1 MKLAL
6 FTDERSRCLPPR
18 LLAVLGLMFIAGCG
32 REEIRVYTAP
42 KDKAVPAQ
50 PMTVRP
56 RPIARPQLEW
66 KLPAG
71 WREMGAGQMS
81 VATFSI
87 AGPDGKAAQVAIT
100 PLPLMAGRESMVVNM
115 MRAQVGLVEL
125 GAEEAQKQFQTVEV
139 GGDKGSLFEL
149 IGKSEDAQ
157 PMRIVT
163 AMAHRADASWF
174 YKLSG
179 DAALVEA
186 QKPAFIEFLKSIQMK
201 AAPASS
207 AATAAANDTPKFNWQ
222 VPAQWKALPAGDMQV
237 ARFALPERGAAKAEV
252 FVSVFGNDTGGTLAN
267 VNRWRRELGLRETD
281 AAGLPQS
288 VSALDPADPQTQ
300 LVDLTNSNRRLIAA
314 IVPRDGRYWFYKLRG
329 DSDAVSPERDAFVAF
344 VKSTP

>member
-1 MKLAL
+1 MNLALRTNDGRPRSPRLAALLGLAL
-6 FTDERSRCLPPR
+6 FTGCEREQ
-18 LLAVLGLMFIAGCG
+18 IH
-32 REEIRVYTAP
+32 VYTAP
-42 KDKAVPAQ
+42 KDKPAPAQ
-50 PMTVRP
+50 AMTVRP

-71 WREMGAGQMS
+71 WRETGAGQMS
-81 VATFSI
+81 VASFSI
-87 AGPDGKAAQVAIT
+87 AGTNGQEAQVSIT
-100 PLPLMAGRESMVVNM
+100 PLPLMAGRESMIVNM
-115 MRAQVGLVEL
+115 WREQVGLEAL
-125 GAEEAQKQFQTVEV
+125 SEEDAQKQFQTVEV
-139 GGDKGSLFEL
+139 AGEKGSLFE
-149 IGKSEDAQ
+149 ISGKADGSQ

-163 AMAHRADASWF
+163 AMAHREDASWF

-179 DAALVEA
+179 DTTLVEA

-201 AAPASS
+201 PAAPGASD
-207 AATAAANDTPKFNWQ
+207 AAPSGGTTKFKWQ
-222 VPAQWKALPAGDMQV
+222 VPSQWKTLPAGEMQV
-237 ARFALPERGAAKAEV
+237 ARFAVPERGTAKAEV

-267 VNRWRRELGLRETD
+267 VNRWRRELGLRDVD
-281 AAGLPQS
+281 ATGLPQS

-329 DSDAVSPERDAFVAF
+329 DADAVSSERDAFVAF